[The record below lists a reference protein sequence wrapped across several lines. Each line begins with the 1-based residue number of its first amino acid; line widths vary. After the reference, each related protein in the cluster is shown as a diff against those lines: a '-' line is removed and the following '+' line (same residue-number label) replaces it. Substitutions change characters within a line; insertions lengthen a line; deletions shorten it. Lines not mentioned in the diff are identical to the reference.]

1 MIPRGPSPEERR
13 HMLTTPEMYAP
24 MMDFE
29 REREEQAYLD
39 QDMRH
44 AQHLAASMDAV
55 FNAMFPNQNPNTGP
69 SRGQEVQSD

>member
-39 QDMRH
+39 QRGLFTYRTEP
-44 AQHLAASMDAV
+44 QHR
-55 FNAMFPNQNPNTGP
+55 PIEGP
-69 SRGQEVQSD
+69 GGAK